1 MEFETLQTD
10 RLFLKKLTPE
20 VLSHLF
26 QNYKDEEIMTV
37 LGLSN
42 YDEFIKERDKSR
54 GGYTTYDRTILAFL
68 LVLKSTNETIGRCG
82 FHNWYARHHR
92 AEIGYA
98 LTKAEFKR
106 NGYMREAVGA
116 VLKYGFEIMH
126 LNRVEACI
134 GPNNIASLRIVAK
147 YGFTQEGVL
156 RQHYAV
162 DGEIQDSVIFS
173 LLKSEFGDGCTTET
187 RD

>member
-10 RLFLKKLTPE
+10 RLFLKKITPE

-54 GGYTTYDRTILAFL
+54 GGYTTYDRTILSFL

-82 FHNWYARHHR
+82 FHNWYAQHHR

-98 LTKAEFKR
+98 LAKEEFKR
-106 NGYMREAVGA
+106 KGYMREAVHA
-116 VLKYGFEIMH
+116 VLKYGFEVMH
-126 LNRVEACI
+126 LNRVEAYI
-134 GPNNIASLRIVAK
+134 GPGNIASLRIVAK

-162 DGEIQDSVIFS
+162 GGEFQDSIIFS
-173 LLKSEFGDGCTTET
+173 LLKNEFAGKE
-187 RD
+187 